1 MHSNSLNLFSL
12 MLIATVPY
20 VGKRLH
26 LDPDLDSD
34 PDPDPKLITDPDP
47 NMQIISDPAGSGS
60 TTLHCWLKEKL
71 RLSYYGGKEVCSWY
85 CALGDY
91 SYYLCSYF
99 MFRWNKFE
107 AVMCVELTNYLLKQG
122 LPAGQITIL
131 TPYSSQLRYT
141 RDWLPVR

>member
-1 MHSNSLNLFSL
+1 
-12 MLIATVPY
+12 
-20 VGKRLH
+20 
-26 LDPDLDSD
+26 
-34 PDPDPKLITDPDP
+34 
-47 NMQIISDPAGSGS
+47 
-60 TTLHCWLKEKL
+60 
-71 RLSYYGGKEVCSWY
+71 
-85 CALGDY
+85 
-91 SYYLCSYF
+91 